1 MSRGLGDVYK
11 RQEKQEAKFHEEIQ
25 NMQYEPLEPAEM
37 KMIHWSWG
45 LGVALLVILYFISR
59 AIEG

>member
-1 MSRGLGDVYK
+1 MAE
-11 RQEKQEAKFHEEIQ
+11 EKQEAKFHEEIQ

-45 LGVALLVILYFISR
+45 LGVTLLVVLFLISKFVMTTH
-59 AIEG
+59 

>member
-1 MSRGLGDVYK
+1 
-11 RQEKQEAKFHEEIQ
+11 
-25 NMQYEPLEPAEM
+25 M

>member
-1 MSRGLGDVYK
+1 MNMAE
-11 RQEKQEAKFHEEIQ
+11 EKQAAKLHEEIQ

-45 LGVALLVILYFISR
+45 LGVALLVVLYFISR

>member
-1 MSRGLGDVYK
+1 MAE
-11 RQEKQEAKFHEEIQ
+11 EKQEDLFQEEIQ
-25 NMQYEPLEPAEM
+25 NMLDEPIEHADM
-37 KMIHWSWG
+37 KMIPWSWG